1 MKNQRSKIN
10 GQAIFL
16 VVLVIGGALL
26 GATTIAGFLMVIQLQ
41 QVGDAANSAKAIF
54 AAEAGVNCALYDF
67 YNSTNPNPTPYQ
79 CFDWSGFDLNDPATF
94 TGTLDLEK
102 NTSASFTC
110 YKDDTFLS
118 AAIVQCTDSSSVF
131 VLSRGVSGTA
141 KRALLYSIIVAP
153 PVP

>member
-67 YNSTNPNPTPYQ
+67 YNSTNPSPTPYH
-79 CFDWSGFDLNDPATF
+79 CFDWSDPGVF
-94 TGTLDLEK
+94 TGTIDLE
-102 NTSASFTC
+102 NNISASFTC
-110 YKDDTFLS
+110 YKDDTFSS
-118 AAIVQCTDSSSVF
+118 AAKVQCTDSSSVF
-131 VLSRGVSGTA
+131 VLSRGISGTA
-141 KRALLYSIIVAP
+141 KRALLFTITAL
-153 PVP
+153 PVGP